1 MNEETLIQYAGE
13 PFESIPEGLQDQ
25 LKQDPQLKQ
34 AFEQQ
39 LLVKQL
45 MGLKRYETPDPRLS
59 ERLCRAVRLSAVD
72 HKPLGQRLSFQNA
85 HLLPAWVRM
94 AAVVVVMLGLS
105 VLTHREMLRNEMADA
120 LDLAQEAEQGMELV
134 ATADLNSLDRL
145 QASELVHRDAFTT
158 QLPERFLFP
167 LPDFDPNSAQPDRD
181 FALQP
186 QPEPTVAPFLQQP
199 MSLPVIHISR
209 P

>member
-13 PFESIPEGLQDQ
+13 PFEAIPEGLQEQ
-25 LKQDPQLKQ
+25 LKHDPQLKQ

-39 LLVKQL
+39 QFVKQL
-45 MGLKRYETPDPRLS
+45 MGLKRYESPDPRLS
-59 ERLCRAVRLSAVD
+59 ERLCRAVRLSAAD
-72 HKPLGQRLSFQNA
+72 HKPLGQRLSFQNT

-120 LDLAQEAEQGMELV
+120 LDLTREAEQGMTL
-134 ATADLNSLDRL
+134 AANADPNTL
-145 QASELVHRDAFTT
+145 QADELVHRDAFTT

-167 LPDFDPNSAQPDRD
+167 LPDFEPTLPKTELR
-181 FALQP
+181 FAS
-186 QPEPTVAPFLQQP
+186 QPEVQPALAPFLEQP
-199 MSLPVIHISR
+199 VTLPVIHIQR